1 LSGAP
6 ESEEVL
12 IEFER
17 QASRARVLLVLWPDG
32 RRSISFAFMGFRAV
46 EPHWQY
52 VAFSPSEAR
61 AVVEALTPVLDD
73 LEQP

>member
-1 LSGAP
+1 MSGEP

-12 IEFER
+12 VEFER
-17 QASRARVLLVLWPDG
+17 QSSRARVLLVLWPDG

-46 EPHWQY
+46 VPHWTF

-61 AVVEALTPVLDD
+61 AVVEALKPVLDE
-73 LEQP
+73 LERP